1 MVVFQY
7 FLHLRVTSH
16 ELIAEITGSPKSLA
30 HARTHVCCTRG
41 TIVAAVHASF
51 EIAISNVGFSMA
63 ERSMGHVS
71 SCS

>member
-30 HARTHVCCTRG
+30 QARTHACCTRG
-41 TIVAAVHASF
+41 TMVDDVHDSF
-51 EIAISNVGFSMA
+51 EIAIRIVGFSVA
-63 ERSMGHVS
+63 ERSMGQVS